1 MGGVCAM
8 IQVILGK
15 KGSGKT
21 KRLLDLANEALKSE
35 HGVIVFVDDDA
46 RYMYDLRHEIR
57 FVNASE
63 FALKEARCADWFY
76 GLLGGMLA
84 VNYDISRIFV
94 DAFARLLG
102 NADWRQLEA
111 FFQRLELLSE
121 QHNADLVLSVSADP
135 EMLPE
140 FITRYAI

>member
-1 MGGVCAM
+1 M

-21 KRLLDLANEALKSE
+21 KRLIDQANEALKSE

-57 FVNASE
+57 FVNAGE
-63 FALKEARCADWFY
+63 FALGAHRSADWFY

-84 VNYDISRIFV
+84 VNFDITRIYV
-94 DAFARLLG
+94 DAFAKLI
-102 NADWRQLEA
+102 NNTDWNELETLFARLEA
-111 FFQRLELLSE
+111 LST
-121 QHNADLVLSVSADP
+121 QHKADLVLSVSGDP
-135 EMLPE
+135 EKLPE
-140 FITRYAI
+140 FITRYAV